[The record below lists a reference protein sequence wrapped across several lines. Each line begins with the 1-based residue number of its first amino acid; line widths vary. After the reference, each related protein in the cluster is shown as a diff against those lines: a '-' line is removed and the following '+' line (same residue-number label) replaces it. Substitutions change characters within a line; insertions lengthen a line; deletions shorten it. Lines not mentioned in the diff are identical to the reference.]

1 VLLLSQEALFVG
13 YRVRLFVLLVV
24 AVMLAPMAVTAQEA
38 SPVPANSS
46 TFGYRVIA
54 EYPHDRRAF
63 TQGLV
68 YVDGVLYEGTGLNG
82 QSTLRRVDLETG
94 EVQQAVGLS
103 EEYFGEGIAVLGD
116 RIYQLTWKN
125 GVCVVFDRET
135 FELQEVFTYET
146 EGWGL
151 TTDGERLIMSDG
163 TNRLFIRDPE
173 TFAELDTIDVYD
185 GVRAIW
191 NLNELEVVDGEIWA
205 NVWQTDRIARIDPET
220 GQVTGW
226 IDLTGLLSE
235 KDRERHPV
243 DVLNGISYDPETGRL
258 FVTGKLWPKLFEIE
272 VVPR

>member
-1 VLLLSQEALFVG
+1 MGRQFQLIALLLGSALLG
-13 YRVRLFVLLVV
+13 
-24 AVMLAPMAVTAQEA
+24 PMAVIAQVA
-38 SPVPANSS
+38 TPVSARTP
-46 TFGYRVIA
+46 TFGYRVVA

-63 TQGLV
+63 TQGLA
-68 YVDGVLYEGTGLNG
+68 YVDGVLYEGTGLYG
-82 QSTLRRVDLETG
+82 ESSLRRVELETG
-94 EVQQAVGLS
+94 EVLQAVGLS
-103 EEYFGEGIAVLGD
+103 KEYFGEGIAVLGD
-116 RIYQLTWKN
+116 RIYQLTWRN
-125 GVCVVFDRET
+125 GICIVFDRET
-135 FELQEVFTYET
+135 FEVLEAFTYQT

-205 NVWQTDRIARIDPET
+205 NVWQTDLIARIDPDT

-235 KDRERHPV
+235 SDRGRHRV
-243 DVLNGISYDPETGRL
+243 DVLNGIAHDPESDRL

-272 VVPR
+272 LVPAE